1 MFRKKT
7 DKNLIKM
14 QKKTLITAL
23 ILLISIPLFAYGP
36 TGHRTVAAVAE
47 KHLSCRAKRAIK
59 KILGDTN
66 LVLASTYAD
75 DIKSDK
81 KYNYAY
87 TWHFVNMKQG
97 ETYAESK
104 KNPKGDLITAF
115 HDCVKTL
122 KNKSAT
128 LEEKRFAL
136 RFLVHLV
143 GEAHQPFHIGRPEDR
158 GGNDIKVKW
167 FGQKS
172 NLHRVWDENM
182 LRSYKMSYSEL
193 AENMPKIKRKV
204 RKQWQQGDILTW
216 IEEMRPIID
225 KVYDSAKEG
234 EDLRYH
240 YMYDNFETL
249 RTLLHKSGIRLA
261 GVLNEI
267 F

>member
-1 MFRKKT
+1 MKR
-7 DKNLIKM
+7 
-14 QKKTLITAL
+14 KTLITTL
-23 ILLISIPLFAYGP
+23 ILLISIATFAYGP

-47 KHLSCRAKRAIK
+47 KHLSCSAKRAIK
-59 KILGDTN
+59 KIFGNTN

-115 HDCVKTL
+115 YDCVKTL
-122 KNKSAT
+122 KNKNAT

-143 GEAHQPFHIGRPEDR
+143 GEVHQPLHVGRPEDR

-167 FGQKS
+167 FGQQS
-172 NLHRVWDENM
+172 NLHRVWDDNM
-182 LRSYKMSYSEL
+182 LSSYKMSYSEL

-204 RKQWQQGDILTW
+204 RKQWQQGDFLTW
-216 IEEMRPIID
+216 IEEMRPITD
-225 KVYDSAKEG
+225 QVYDSAKEG
-234 EDLRYH
+234 ENLRYR

-249 RTLLHKSGIRLA
+249 RTLLHKGGIRLA